1 MKILIA
7 DDHAIVRR
15 GLQQIIATR
24 PAWQV
29 SGEAATADEL
39 LALLPDVKADVL
51 VLDVSLGD
59 RSGIDLLGSV
69 RELSP
74 QLPVLMLSMYAEEH
88 YAIRSLRAGAHGYIQ
103 KDRPPE
109 EILGAIERVA
119 GGRTH
124 VSEAVMEQMAAT
136 ISGAHTES
144 PHERLSR
151 REFQVFQLIAGGRAV
166 SEIAEILQVSV
177 KTVSTYRTRIME
189 KTGFRTNA
197 DMIAYAIRNGLT

>member
-1 MKILIA
+1 MNIVIA

-24 PAWQV
+24 PAWRV
-29 SGEAATADEL
+29 VGEAAGGDEL
-39 LALLPDVKADVL
+39 LALLRRIEADVL

-59 RSGIDLLGSV
+59 RSGVDLLGPI
-69 RELSP
+69 RELRP
-74 QLPVLMLSMYAEEH
+74 HLPVLMLSMYAEEH
-88 YAIRSLRAGAHGYIQ
+88 YAIRSLRAGAQGYIQ
-103 KDRPPE
+103 KDCPPE
-109 EILGAIERVA
+109 AILAAIERVA

-124 VSEAVMEQMAAT
+124 VSDMVMEQMAAA
-136 ISGAHTES
+136 ISGAHS
-144 PHERLSR
+144 DRPHERLSR

-166 SEIAEILQVSV
+166 SEIAEILQISV

-197 DMIAYAIRNGLT
+197 DMIAYAIRSGLS